1 MDLNYVYNIHP
12 REYTY
17 VWIRTQSR
25 PIKQET
31 KVVYRV
37 LHTVENFRSDR
48 VTNRESCAQHRDPID
63 IHYPRSLDPDNYTF
77 APFFF
82 AIPQSRRPLN
92 LEPEYR
98 SLITKRHLRYRILLL
113 TEWRRLLLRKTI
125 NDTRKM
131 NIEQGQKVTV

>member
-1 MDLNYVYNIHP
+1 M
-12 REYTY
+12 
-17 VWIRTQSR
+17 
-25 PIKQET
+25 
-31 KVVYRV
+31 VYRV

-98 SLITKRHLRYRILLL
+98 SLITKRRLRYRILLL
-113 TEWRRLLLRKTI
+113 TEWRRLLRKTI
-125 NDTRKM
+125 VRHEKNEYRTETKNGISGR
-131 NIEQGQKVTV
+131 NN